1 MDHPEDLAKVL
12 LWSEK
17 AVTRWELAIKNNT
30 VINGKALSYL
40 PHKAVEGQLQ
50 HPRTSPSF
58 SLSSFVRVIVIPP
71 LPNCEASL
79 RVLKPLRELFS
90 LFFCIF
96 SACVYVMH
104 IVGTQSMF
112 ADVNN
117 VGRWEI

>member
-30 VINGKALSYL
+30 VINGKTLSFL
-40 PHKAVEGQLQ
+40 PHKAMEGQLQ

-58 SLSSFVRVIVIPP
+58 GLSSFVRVIVIPP
-71 LPNCEASL
+71 LSNREPFG
-79 RVLKPLRELFS
+79 ELFS